1 MPWEWTLATLAIL
14 SLPAWCQFG
23 VDLLRAL
30 FRFDPIAAR
39 EALSTFYAANVN
51 LFFTLTFLAHQ
62 SLLSLDA
69 VVRALI
75 RRTVTHLRLLEWE
88 TAAEAEMGAANRA
101 PVDVYLNWA
110 PALALALL
118 LLVLVVRPAALPAAL
133 PILLLWACS
142 KRVAQWLDCTPTVP
156 GNQASAGEV
165 RFLRRAALYTWRYF
179 SEFSTEEHNWLI
191 PDNVQE
197 QPAAIAAR
205 VSPTNLGFLLNARQ
219 VACEFGYLTAPEFAE
234 QTLRTLATMSALRK
248 YRGHLLN
255 WYDTRTLQ
263 PLPPA
268 FVSSVDSGNLL
279 ASLWTLQQ
287 GCLERLRQPLLQ
299 PRLSEGLLDHLHL
312 LAKVRAFPRKAL
324 FGLER
329 QLKTDNWLQ
338 SIVDLPEAVFEES
351 RIVVSKSKRAGRA
364 KWLAEESLVRLHRIK
379 QTIGNYA
386 PWCLPEFAILRED
399 PAVNLKLMDNISLEQ
414 TPEFIDKLAQRLQ
427 VAIESGASQEQKP
440 LSQRLSTLLP
450 GARAKVEQL
459 IADLEMIAAEAGKLA
474 AEMDFD
480 FLLNRGRM
488 LMSVGFDV
496 ETQHLHAPCYDLLAT
511 ESRIAV
517 FVAIAKEDF
526 PQESWFLLGRSH
538 TLDGGRPVLLSW
550 TGTMFEYL
558 MPSLWM
564 RSYPNTLLERSRVA
578 AVRAQQAY
586 GTHKGVP
593 WGISESAYFKL
604 DEAGNYQYHAFGLPQ
619 LALHKPEINAL
630 VISPYST
637 FLALSVDSAGALRN
651 LRRMSDMGW
660 FGSYGFYEAADYSSV
675 RRKLWQERHQIVRCW
690 MAHHQGMSLLAL
702 ANFLND
708 NVVQKWFHAER
719 RVQATELLLHEKPVS
734 HVRRRDLPHSLVA

>member
-1 MPWEWTLATLAIL
+1 M
-14 SLPAWCQFG
+14 
-23 VDLLRAL
+23 LRAL

-51 LFFTLTFLAHQ
+51 LFFMLTFLAHQ
-62 SLLSLDA
+62 ALLSLDA

-88 TAAEAEMGAANRA
+88 TAAEAEMGTTNRA

-110 PALALALL
+110 PALAIALG
-118 LLVLVVRPAALPAAL
+118 LLVFLVRPAALPVAL
-133 PILLLWACS
+133 PILALWACS
-142 KRVAQWLDCTPTVP
+142 KRVAQWLDRTPTLP
-156 GNQASAGEV
+156 ANQASIGEV
-165 RFLRRAALYTWRYF
+165 RFLRRAALHTWRYF

-197 QPAAIAAR
+197 QPPAIAAR
-205 VSPTNLGFLLNARQ
+205 VSPTNLGLLLNARQ
-219 VACEFGYLTAPEFAE
+219 VACEFGYLTVPELAE
-234 QTLRTLATMSALRK
+234 QTLRTLATISALRK

-263 PLPPA
+263 ALPPA

-287 GCLERLRQPLLQ
+287 GCLDRLRQPLLR
-299 PRLSEGLLDHLHL
+299 PHLSEGLLDHLRG
-312 LAKVRAFPRKAL
+312 LASVRAFPRRL
-324 FGLER
+324 LSGLENHL
-329 QLKTDNWLQ
+329 QTDNWLR
-338 SIVDLPEAVFEES
+338 SVIELPEAVFEEC
-351 RIVVSKSKRAGRA
+351 RMVVSKSKRAGQA
-364 KWLAEESLVRLHRIK
+364 KWLAEQSLVRLRRIR
-379 QTIGNYA
+379 QTVGDYA
-386 PWCLPEFAILRED
+386 PWCLPEFAALRED
-399 PAVNLKLMDNISLEQ
+399 PTVNLKLMDNVSLEQ

-427 VAIESGASQEQKP
+427 SAIDAGASGEYTAVH
-440 LSQRLSTLLP
+440 QRLSILLSS
-450 GARAKVEQL
+450 ARTKVEQL
-459 IADLEMIAAEAGKLA
+459 ITDLELVAADAGKLA
-474 AEMDFD
+474 DAMDFD
-480 FLLNRGRM
+480 FLLNRRRM

-496 ETQHLHAPCYDLLAT
+496 DTQHLHVPCYDLLAT
-511 ESRIAV
+511 ESRTAV

-526 PQESWFLLGRSH
+526 PQESWFRLGRPH
-538 TLDGGRPVLLSW
+538 TLEGGRPALLSW

-564 RSYPNTLLERSRVA
+564 RSYSNTLLERSRVA

-586 GTHKGVP
+586 GTRKGVP

-604 DEAGNYQYHAFGLPQ
+604 DDAGNYQYHAFGLPQ
-619 LALHKPEINAL
+619 LALHKPGINAL
-630 VISPYST
+630 VVSPYST
-637 FLALSVDSAGALRN
+637 FLALSVDPVGAMRN

-675 RRKLWQERHQIVRCW
+675 RRKLWQERHQVVRCW

-702 ANFLND
+702 ANFLHD